1 MIDLSQINWMYNT
14 SLKQFMNLFL
24 RSIEVSKV
32 EKKKG
37 EDEEEEEIDTSMRVI
52 QICDTL
58 LEIVYKY
65 TMRGLFETDKL
76 TFKLILC
83 LK

>member
-1 MIDLSQINWMYNT
+1 MYNT

>member
-1 MIDLSQINWMYNT
+1 LIDLSQINWMYNT

-24 RSIEVSKV
+24 KSIEVSKV

-58 LEIVYKY
+58 LEIVYK
-65 TMRGLFETDKL
+65 
-76 TFKLILC
+76 
-83 LK
+83 

>member
-1 MIDLSQINWMYNT
+1 MYNT

-24 RSIEVSKV
+24 KSIEVSKV

-58 LEIVYKY
+58 LEIVYK
-65 TMRGLFETDKL
+65 
-76 TFKLILC
+76 
-83 LK
+83 

>member
-1 MIDLSQINWMYNT
+1 MYNT
-14 SLKQFMNLFL
+14 SLKQFMNLIL

>member
-1 MIDLSQINWMYNT
+1 MYNT
-14 SLKQFMNLFL
+14 SLRQFMILFNN
-24 RSIEVSKV
+24 SIDTSKV

-37 EDEEEEEIDTSMRVI
+37 EDDEEEEIDTSMRVI

-58 LEIVYKY
+58 LEMVYKY

-76 TFKLILC
+76 TFKIILC

>member
-1 MIDLSQINWMYNT
+1 MYNT

-24 RSIEVSKV
+24 KSIEVSKV

>member
-1 MIDLSQINWMYNT
+1 
-14 SLKQFMNLFL
+14 MNLFL

-37 EDEEEEEIDTSMRVI
+37 EEEEEEEIDTSMRVI